1 MGALP
6 ITKLMEIILQ
16 DPIFVTKFLWP
27 NEFLWLNSDFFLDPT
42 IEMFGSLGGSIAL
55 TRLMEIIIQVSGT
68 SDEKMEKLYNHF
80 YGKLFKTRLAE
91 LAVHPQANFR

>member
-1 MGALP
+1 M
-6 ITKLMEIILQ
+6 
-16 DPIFVTKFLWP
+16 
-27 NEFLWLNSDFFLDPT
+27 WLNSDFFFLDPT

>member
-1 MGALP
+1 MRA
-6 ITKLMEIILQ
+6 KFE
-16 DPIFVTKFLWP
+16 FVRPNFL
-27 NEFLWLNSDFFLDPT
+27 LNFGFLDPT

-68 SDEKMEKLYNHF
+68 SDEKMDKLYNHF

-91 LAVHPQANFR
+91 LAVHPQGNFSVIAKLSQQENI